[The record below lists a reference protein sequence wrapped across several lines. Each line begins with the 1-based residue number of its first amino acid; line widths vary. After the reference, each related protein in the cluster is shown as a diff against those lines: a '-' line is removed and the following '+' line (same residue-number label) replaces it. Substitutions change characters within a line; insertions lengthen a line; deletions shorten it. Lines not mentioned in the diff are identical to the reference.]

1 MNVTSSHVRQTSKMY
16 LSILLVLL
24 ISALGFS
31 ILYLLRNPSHIAM
44 GMTSLITLGVIGSW
58 RWSWFCLQV
67 LRGRI
72 YQHWVFPRWRRRAA
86 AIPLE
91 QLPPVCFLVPTYRE
105 KAWIT
110 KQVFRAIAREAKTLP
125 CPVTVLVTSGSD
137 QENAEILEILR
148 SEDPEFHAIH
158 LIQMVQNGQG
168 KRKAMADGLRTLAQ
182 LNLPKDTIV
191 ALMDG
196 DSEITSGTLRH
207 CLPFFRLFPK
217 MGALTTDELPLVV
230 GSYWFSEWFHLRQA
244 QRHYHMCSVSLSS
257 KVTCLTGRFSLF
269 RAEAAFHPTFA
280 DQLEIDTLNDWLWGN
295 FKFLSG
301 DDKSTWYWLLKRGYD
316 MIYVPDVIVYSIE
329 TVSGSLLNR
338 AYQNMRRWYGNM
350 LRNSGRAIALGP
362 QKSGWFMWF
371 VLIDQKISIWIPII
385 TPGLFVISL
394 LQGKWIGAGIIA
406 SWVLMTRPL
415 MLMLFF
421 INFTGRKS
429 YLKPI
434 HLPLL
439 LFSQWSACLVKIWTQ
454 VNLAQQKWTNRG
466 NQSISAA
473 GTGWRRWAKLGTS
486 RFLYLTSLF
495 CFVIALSWLA
505 GMLNP
510 LQDLSQ
516 MLWWQNLAIASQ
528 PVQMV
533 EAIDYGVT
541 PNDDRDD
548 AEAIQLLLAHLPPKG
563 TIQINLPLGK
573 VDLFQSVTLTRSDTI
588 FQGIGTEQTIL
599 QAHFQE
605 GHQFILE
612 AHPRLKSAQPPLSRS
627 LQNIRFQGF
636 SLRQTPLQSVS
647 SNIAS
652 TINGILLDQV
662 THITLENL
670 RFEQS
675 IQQAIM
681 ARSAQNM
688 TIEYVVSD
696 NPNSALVKFFQW

>member
-1 MNVTSSHVRQTSKMY
+1 MNVTLSQFWQTSKMY
-16 LSILLVLL
+16 LSILIVLL
-24 ISALGFS
+24 ISMFGLS
-31 ILYLLRNPSHIAM
+31 SLYLLHNPRHIAL
-44 GMTSLITLGVIGSW
+44 GMTSLITLGAIGLW

-72 YQHWVFPRWRRRAA
+72 YQHWVFPRWRRSAA
-86 AIPLE
+86 VIPLE
-91 QLPPVCFLVPTYRE
+91 QLPPVCFLIPTYYE
-105 KAWIT
+105 KPWIT
-110 KQVFRAIAREAKTLP
+110 KQVFRAIAQEAKTLTDP
-125 CPVTVLVTSGSD
+125 ITLLVTSGSD
-137 QENAEILEILR
+137 QENTEILEVLR
-148 SEDPEFHAIH
+148 SVDPDLHSIR

-182 LNLPKDTIV
+182 LNLPEDTVV

-196 DSEITSGTLRH
+196 DSEITPGTLQR

-244 QRHYHMCSVSLSS
+244 QRHYHMCSVSLSR

-269 RAEAAFHPTFA
+269 RAKAAFDPTFA

-316 MIYVPDVIVYSIE
+316 MIYLPDVIIYSIE
-329 TVSGSLLNR
+329 TVSGSRLKR

-362 QKSGWFMWF
+362 QKSGWFLWF

-385 TPGLFVISL
+385 TPGLFLLSL

-421 INFTGRKS
+421 INFTGRQS

-439 LFSQWSACLVKIWTQ
+439 LISQWSACLVKVWTQ
-454 VNLAQQKWTNRG
+454 VNLAQQQWTSRS

-473 GTGWRRWAKLGTS
+473 GTGWRRLVKLGTS
-486 RFLYLTSLF
+486 QFLYLVSLF
-495 CFVIALSWLA
+495 CFAITLSWLA

-510 LQDLSQ
+510 LQDVSQ
-516 MLWWQNLAIASQ
+516 MWWWQNLTIAQNESIQ
-528 PVQMV
+528 II
-533 EAIDYGVT
+533 EAIDYGVI
-541 PNDDRDD
+541 PNDDRND
-548 AEAIQLLLAHLPPKG
+548 AEALRSLLFHLPPQG

-573 VDLFQSVTLTRSDTI
+573 IDLFKPITISRSHTI
-588 FQGIGTEQTIL
+588 LRGEGTGQTIL
-599 QAHFQE
+599 QAHFRQKS
-605 GHQFILE
+605 QSILQV
-612 AHPRLKSAQPPLSRS
+612 HPHSNMMNIPSNDLLHTIRL
-627 LQNIRFQGF
+627 QGF
-636 SLRQTPLQSVS
+636 SLRQLS
-647 SNIAS
+647 SQPAS
-652 TINGILLDQV
+652 DLAVNGIFLQQV
-662 THITLENL
+662 TQITLENL
-670 RFEQS
+670 RFEGS
-675 IQQAIM
+675 IDQAIV
-681 ARSAQNM
+681 ARKTEDM
-688 TIEYVVSD
+688 TIEYSVSD
-696 NPNSALVKFFQW
+696 NPDADLVKLFQ